1 MSWRFLDHTADVG
14 VEIAAPG
21 PRRLFAEALAAF
33 TDTVTVLDRVEPREE
48 RRLRVAVRAG
58 RTALEDLMVE
68 WLGELLYL
76 FETENL
82 LFREAEVDLPGFGRH
97 HPDGATG
104 EAVLTA
110 TARGERYEPDRHP
123 IKVLVKGV
131 TYHQLEVRE
140 VPGEGWRA
148 RVIFDI

>member
-14 VEIAAPG
+14 AEIEAPG

-33 TDTVTVLDRVEPREE
+33 TDTVTVLDRVEPREA
-48 RRLRVAVRAG
+48 RRLRVAVPAG
-58 RTALEDLMVE
+58 RAALEDLMVE

-76 FETENL
+76 FETEGL
-82 LFREAEVDLPGFGRH
+82 LFREAEVDLPGFDRQS
-97 HPDGATG
+97 PDGATG

-123 IKVLVKGV
+123 IRVLVKGV
-131 TYHQLEVRE
+131 TYWSH
-140 VPGEGWRA
+140 P
-148 RVIFDI
+148 